1 VKKSVLVEA
10 DGGPLAVVVAA
21 ANVNDAQLLAA
32 TLDAIVVD
40 RPVGV
45 EEHLCLDKGYDT
57 PTGHAAVAAHGYV
70 PHIRRI
76 GEEKLDEEGEARYP
90 ARRWVV
96 ERTLAWL
103 SRCRGLLVRYER
115 KSENYLG
122 LLQWA
127 CALLWYR
134 RIATI
139 SQPGYVR

>member
-1 VKKSVLVEA
+1 MEA
-10 DGGPLAVVVAA
+10 SGGPLAVVVAA
-21 ANVNDAQLLAA
+21 ANVNDATLLAA
-32 TLDAIVVD
+32 TLDAVVVG

-45 EEHLCLDKGYDT
+45 TEHLCLDKGYDT
-57 PTGHAAVAAHGYV
+57 PTGHAAAEGHGYM

-76 GEEKLDEEGEARYP
+76 GEEKLDADGAPTHP

-103 SRCRGLLVRYER
+103 NRCRGLLVRYER
-115 KSENYLG
+115 KAENYLG
-122 LLQWA
+122 LVQWA

-139 SQPGYVR
+139 SQTGYLR

>member
-1 VKKSVLVEA
+1 MKRSVLVEA

-21 ANVNDAQLLAA
+21 ANVNDALLLSA
-32 TLDAIVVD
+32 TLDAVVVA
-40 RPVGV
+40 RPSGV
-45 EEHLCLDKGYDT
+45 TEHLCLDKGYDT
-57 PTGHAAVAAHGYV
+57 PRGHAAAEAHGYAA
-70 PHIRRI
+70 HIRRI
-76 GEEKLDEEGEARYP
+76 GEEKLDDDGDPTRP

-96 ERTLAWL
+96 ERTLSWL
-103 SRCRGLLVRYER
+103 NRCRGLLVRYER

-139 SQPGYVR
+139 SQPGYLR